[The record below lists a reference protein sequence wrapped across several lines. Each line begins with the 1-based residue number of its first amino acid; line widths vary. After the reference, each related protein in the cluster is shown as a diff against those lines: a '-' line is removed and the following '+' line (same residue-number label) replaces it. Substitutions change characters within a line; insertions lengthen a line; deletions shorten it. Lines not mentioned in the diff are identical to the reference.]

1 MPAYDPRIHH
11 RRSIRL
17 NGYDYS
23 QPGYYY
29 ITLVTQGRQC
39 FFGEVFDGLMRLNYA
54 GQMVYKWWCELPN
67 KFQTITLDESI
78 VMPNHF
84 HGIIVIHD
92 AIGGTQTGEG
102 THVGSRDT
110 HVGVSLLPTVVQWF
124 KTMTTNEYI
133 RGVKSQ
139 AWPPFDRKLW
149 QRNYYEHIVR
159 NDHSLDRIRQYII
172 ANPIHWQQDHGY
184 PGLV

>member
-39 FFGEVFDGLMRLNYA
+39 FFGEVLDGQMRLNYA

-67 KFQTITLDESI
+67 KFPTITSDESI

-102 THVGSRDT
+102 AHVGSRDT
-110 HVGVSLLPTVVQWF
+110 HVGVSLLHSTENYG
-124 KTMTTNEYI
+124 KETITNI
-133 RGVKSQ
+133 
-139 AWPPFDRKLW
+139 L
-149 QRNYYEHIVR
+149 YEM
-159 NDHSLDRIRQYII
+159 II
-172 ANPIHWQQDHGY
+172 AWIVSANISSLIRSIGNRTMDILDWFSSLPSCLLFPIIPVQY
-184 PGLV
+184 NY